1 MTTGEKFDSNSAYGP
16 AFDQPDH
23 SGETKSYIICFVP
36 RSGSWLLCDLLHA
49 SGVMGVPAEY
59 FNMNYGAP
67 RLSKRFGV
75 TEIDSIPIHD
85 YLKALKQCRPTPNGV
100 FGVKIE
106 ARQLEPLIQA
116 NALPTHFFGA
126 KIIFISR
133 KDVVAQGVSY
143 EIAKQT
149 RQWQASPDR
158 REAVFD
164 ERKLRNSIDFI
175 TRSTAAWD
183 KFFSANNI
191 QPHRVEYDSLVRNR
205 TGFVRKSAVS
215 SASKRTTYS
224 RLRGLALKD
233 REMP

>member
-1 MTTGEKFDSNSAYGP
+1 MTIGEKFDSNSAYGP

-85 YLKALKQCRPTPNGV
+85 YLKALKQRRTTPNGV

-116 NALPTHFFGA
+116 NALPTHF
-126 KIIFISR
+126 S
-133 KDVVAQGVSY
+133 
-143 EIAKQT
+143 
-149 RQWQASPDR
+149 
-158 REAVFD
+158 
-164 ERKLRNSIDFI
+164 
-175 TRSTAAWD
+175 
-183 KFFSANNI
+183 
-191 QPHRVEYDSLVRNR
+191 
-205 TGFVRKSAVS
+205 
-215 SASKRTTYS
+215 
-224 RLRGLALKD
+224 ALKSYLSRARMSWRKVYHMKSPSRRGNGRRRPTEGKPCSTRGNCEIRSILSHAPPQRGTSSFRPIISNPIELNMSLLCGTAPD
-233 REMP
+233 LVGNLPSRRRRNEPRIHD